1 MSIGSSVQQ
10 GRRHRTSVTRSEVYC
25 HASLKIS
32 REIFEFLDVKN
43 KEKPQSHSSRLNL
56 SDFSETADGRA
67 GGSGSRCAVQNRVVS
82 ICPTTPPICYRS
94 PNPGALLRA
103 DDLRDRVGTTGDG
116 LVATAT
122 FPDTNSLALDGVL
135 SAEGADVAGVLLDFH
150 LLHLLTQGGTVS
162 VIEHIVS
169 TITPDKKS
177 CPLCN
182 RLSEI
187 QKTRC
192 SSFVHRHR

>member
-32 REIFEFLDVKN
+32 RENFEFLDVKN
-43 KEKPQSHSSRLNL
+43 KEKTTIPFVTFKPQQFLGDGGWSSGWQRQPVCCTKSNSQYL
-56 SDFSETADGRA
+56 SNSPLLSAIDHPTRA
-67 GGSGSRCAVQNRVVS
+67 PSLG
-82 ICPTTPPICYRS
+82 
-94 PNPGALLRA
+94 
-103 DDLRDRVGTTGDG
+103 DDLRDRVGTTGDS

-169 TITPDKKS
+169 TITP
-177 CPLCN
+177 
-182 RLSEI
+182 R
-187 QKTRC
+187 
-192 SSFVHRHR
+192 